1 MSVGNIARILFGE
14 RVIQMVQRVLG
25 YVGTARY
32 YSEKMTSGKPGKES
46 PPRLRGQDIH
56 FGATR
61 ELPKFWIKQIS
72 LSGEAWNDLQIAGK
86 VENIVSQQTLID
98 KPTTVDISGTRRDQ
112 ATLKLFTTLD
122 YRQEVPQEKIE
133 LSLQN
138 IPLSGVKLT
147 NFALLPQKIQ
157 QGNGELSALLN
168 FNGRDFESNIK
179 FAAANLTFDYS
190 DRPANM
196 DDRLVALS
204 RSITESLTLVTV
216 DARASQLMNDFKF
229 RINSNLDELIA
240 SRFKGILSEE
250 IEKAKQLIETRVR
263 QEVEKYQKELET
275 LVAQKE
281 QELRNQIEKV
291 ENEVKKQE
299 EMIKQKQKE
308 IESQITAEKNKAQQ
322 KLLDES
328 KNKLKDLFK
337 K

>member
-1 MSVGNIARILFGE
+1 
-14 RVIQMVQRVLG
+14 MVQRVLG
-25 YVGTARY
+25 YVSTARY
-32 YSEKMTSGKPGKES
+32 YSEKMKSSKPEKES
-46 PPRLRGQDIH
+46 PPRLRGQNIH

-72 LSGEAWNDLQIAGK
+72 LSGEAWNDMKIAGK

-112 ATLKLFTTLD
+112 AALRLFTTLD

-133 LSLQN
+133 LKLQN
-138 IPLSGVKLT
+138 MPLSNVKLT

-157 QGNGELSALLN
+157 QGTGELSALLN
-168 FNGRDFESNIK
+168 FSGPDFESNIK
-179 FAAANLTFDYS
+179 FAAANLIFDYS
-190 DRPANM
+190 EKPANM
-196 DDRLVALS
+196 DARLVELS

-216 DARASQLMNDFKF
+216 DARATQVMNDFKF
-229 RINSNLDELIA
+229 RIDSNLDELIA

-250 IEKAKQLIETRVR
+250 IEKAKQLIEGRVR
-263 QEVEKYQKELET
+263 QEVEKYQKELES

-281 QELRNQIEKV
+281 QELRNQIQKV

-308 IESQITAEKNKAQQ
+308 IENQIAAGKNKVQQ
-322 KLLDES
+322 KLQEEG
-328 KNKLKDLFK
+328 KNKIKDLFK